1 MGEDDNRKP
10 KDFRAKSKN
19 AISPHSPLFF
29 ASAGEELYQKYV
41 FFLIF
46 DFASAEGRL
55 DESYLL
61 PPVEFK
67 NKLFLKIK
75 F

>member
-29 ASAGEELYQKYV
+29 ASAGEELYQS
-41 FFLIF
+41 LILLMF

-61 PPVEFK
+61 P
-67 NKLFLKIK
+67 IRS
-75 F
+75 